1 MSLADLPFDIIH
13 QIASQL
19 DIRSFDSLGKSC
31 KALSRHLR
39 NDNTAKNALQVHM
52 GWSFILA
59 WNVLTSSESS
69 SVQSVGANRPI
80 ASSGKFQTDTQSD
93 Q

>member
-1 MSLADLPFDIIH
+1 MSFIPIPIPLLPDDRATKSLVPYTTSLLSFTGMSTSLADLPFDIVH

-39 NDNTAKNALQVHM
+39 NDTTAKNALQVH
-52 GWSFILA
+52 GVEL
-59 WNVLTSSESS
+59 
-69 SVQSVGANRPI
+69 
-80 ASSGKFQTDTQSD
+80 
-93 Q
+93 